1 MSNDKKKN
9 ARKIKENRK
18 EVRRKRLKND
28 EGTIKLT
35 NKNEICIY

>member
-9 ARKIKENRK
+9 AGKIKENRK
-18 EVRRKRLKND
+18 EVKRKRLKND
-28 EGTIKLT
+28 EGKIKLI

>member
-18 EVRRKRLKND
+18 EERRKRLKND
-28 EGTIKLT
+28 EVSIKLT
-35 NKNEICIY
+35 NKKEICIY